1 MTIKYTF
8 NNLSPREQEFLERV
22 LLDELDFQTWFA
34 IAYSDL
40 LEDEIFLTLH

>member
-8 NNLSPREQEFLERV
+8 SNLSPREQEFLEGV
-22 LLDELDFQTWFA
+22 LLDELDHQTWFA
-34 IAYSDL
+34 ITHSCL